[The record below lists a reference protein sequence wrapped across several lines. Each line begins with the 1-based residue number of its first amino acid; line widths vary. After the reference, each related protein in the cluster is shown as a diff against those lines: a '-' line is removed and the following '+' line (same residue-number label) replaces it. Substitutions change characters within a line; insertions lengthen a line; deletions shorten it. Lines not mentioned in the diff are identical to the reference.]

1 MHVQLS
7 NAAVVLLYDVGPT
20 KSMQHSSN
28 INIRP
33 LPDIFIKKITGMPL
47 EKESLTLYDR
57 NKLKKR
63 QNKMKVTWKFNVVID
78 YCIYAFFTP
87 NAISFCLL
95 SGDIYIYIDMY
106 MYMDYK

>member
-7 NAAVVLLYDVGPT
+7 NAAVFLLYDVGPT
-20 KSMQHSSN
+20 KSMQHSSK
-28 INIRP
+28 R
-33 LPDIFIKKITGMPL
+33 PDIFIKKITGMPL